1 MYYEVIPTTTFKK
14 SPLFSDGLLTYSFD
28 QNLAPGT
35 IVSIPLGKKTA
46 IGIIYQKTTAPTDQ
60 NFIIKSINKIV
71 HPIPLPNHLLKSL
84 AWLSFYYLNP
94 VAKTANLFLPLG
106 IEKNRRKK
114 SSTPATVDVTTTNVT
129 TTTTTANT
137 NITSD
142 ATTTTADTNITT
154 DATTPKIP
162 LNSAQKQA
170 LAELHKIKT
179 HTKLLHGITGSGK
192 TNIYLK
198 LAQQVFNSNQS
209 TILLVPEI
217 SLTPQLV
224 GRFQEHFGTQVISLH
239 SKLTE
244 AERHLIWQRIHEAD
258 SSAPFVVIGP
268 RSALFSPLKNLGL
281 IIIDEAHEPSFYQD
295 TSPRYH
301 ALRLASFMAQTLK
314 IDCLL
319 GTATPRVEDYFLAQ
333 KNHAYVALSEKAKTI
348 TGQTKISLIDLKD
361 RALFTK
367 NRYFSDALLQ
377 DIENNLKQHKQTL
390 LFHNRRGSA
399 PLTLCEHCGYQVLCP
414 NCLLPLILHSD
425 SYQLICHT
433 CGHHEPVPSTC
444 PVCHHGSLI
453 HKGFGTKLLES
464 ELKKLFKNA
473 RIARF
478 DADNATAD
486 SLTQNFEAVKNGD
499 IDIIIGTQTIAKGL
513 DLPLLNTVGIVQ
525 ADANLN
531 LPDYAA
537 EERTFQL
544 ITQVIGRVGRG
555 HTDINHVFLQ
565 TFQPEHPVIL
575 AARSLDYVKFAD
587 YLLKKRQLS
596 HLPPFFYLLRISIVK
611 KTEDLAIKKIVSLH
625 RALKK
630 FPDVYLSAPTPSFH
644 EYTPSGYS
652 WQIIVKAKKRDS
664 LTHLIESLDQ
674 YPEIRFAIDPPSLI

>member
-46 IGIIYQKTTAPTDQ
+46 LGIIYRKTTAPTDQ

-84 AWLSFYYLNP
+84 AWLSSYYLNP

-114 SSTPATVDVTTTNVT
+114 SSASTFIPQSSNPIQDM
-129 TTTTTANT
+129 
-137 NITSD
+137 TSPNA
-142 ATTTTADTNITT
+142 ATTTHYQ
-154 DATTPKIP
+154 IP
-162 LNSAQKQA
+162 LNPAQKQA
-170 LAELHKIKT
+170 LTELRKIKT

-192 TNIYLK
+192 TNIYLE
-198 LAQQVFNSNQS
+198 LASQVFSSNQS
-209 TILLVPEI
+209 VILLVPEI

-224 GRFQEHFGTQVISLH
+224 DRFQEHFGTQVISLH

-258 SSAPFVVIGP
+258 QSTPFIVIGP

-333 KNHAYVALSEKAKTI
+333 KNHAYVALSEKAKSI
-348 TGQTKISLIDLKD
+348 TSQTKISLIDLKD
-361 RALFTK
+361 RALFTR

-399 PLTLCEHCGYQVLCP
+399 PLTICEHCGYQVLCP
-414 NCLLPLILHSD
+414 NCLLPLTLHSD

-555 HTDINHVFLQ
+555 HNDVNHVFLQ

-575 AARSLDYVKFAD
+575 AAKSLDYAKFAD

-611 KTEDLAIKKIVSLH
+611 KTEDLAIKKIMSLH
-625 RALKK
+625 RTLKK

>member
-46 IGIIYQKTTAPTDQ
+46 LGIIYRKTTAPTDQ

-84 AWLSFYYLNP
+84 AWLSSYYLNP

-114 SSTPATVDVTTTNVT
+114 SSASTFIPQFSNPIQDIASPI
-129 TTTTTANT
+129 A
-137 NITSD
+137 
-142 ATTTTADTNITT
+142 ATTTHYQ
-154 DATTPKIP
+154 IP
-162 LNSAQKQA
+162 LNPAQKQA
-170 LAELHKIKT
+170 LTELHKIKT

-192 TNIYLK
+192 TNIYLE
-198 LAQQVFNSNQS
+198 LASQVFSSNQS
-209 TILLVPEI
+209 VILLVPEI

-258 SSAPFVVIGP
+258 QSTPFVIIGP

-333 KNHAYVALSEKAKTI
+333 KNHAYVALSEKAKSI
-348 TGQTKISLIDLKD
+348 TSQTKISLIDLKD
-361 RALFTK
+361 RALFTR

-399 PLTLCEHCGYQVLCP
+399 PLTICEHCGYQVLCP
-414 NCLLPLILHSD
+414 NCLLPLTLHSD

-464 ELKKLFKNA
+464 ELKKLFKSA

-575 AARSLDYVKFAD
+575 AAKSLDYAKFAD

-611 KTEDLAIKKIVSLH
+611 KTEDLAIKKIMELH

>member
-1 MYYEVIPTTTFKK
+1 M
-14 SPLFSDGLLTYSFD
+14 
-28 QNLAPGT
+28 
-35 IVSIPLGKKTA
+35 
-46 IGIIYQKTTAPTDQ
+46 
-60 NFIIKSINKIV
+60 
-71 HPIPLPNHLLKSL
+71 
-84 AWLSFYYLNP
+84 
-94 VAKTANLFLPLG
+94 
-106 IEKNRRKK
+106 
-114 SSTPATVDVTTTNVT
+114 
-129 TTTTTANT
+129 
-137 NITSD
+137 
-142 ATTTTADTNITT
+142 
-154 DATTPKIP
+154 
-162 LNSAQKQA
+162 
-170 LAELHKIKT
+170 
-179 HTKLLHGITGSGK
+179 
-192 TNIYLK
+192 
-198 LAQQVFNSNQS
+198 
-209 TILLVPEI
+209 
-217 SLTPQLV
+217 
-224 GRFQEHFGTQVISLH
+224 
-239 SKLTE
+239 
-244 AERHLIWQRIHEAD
+244 
-258 SSAPFVVIGP
+258 IGP

-301 ALRLASFMAQTLK
+301 ALRLASFMAQTLE

-333 KNHAYVALSEKAKTI
+333 KNHAYVTLSEKAKAI

-361 RALFTK
+361 RALFTR

-399 PLTLCEHCGYQVLCP
+399 PLTICEQCGYQVLCP
-414 NCLLPLILHSD
+414 NCLLPLTLHSD

-464 ELKKLFKNA
+464 ELKKLFKSA

-478 DADNATAD
+478 DADNTTAD

-555 HTDINHVFLQ
+555 HNDINHVFLQ

-575 AARSLDYVKFAD
+575 AAKSLDYAKFAD

-611 KTEDLAIKKIVSLH
+611 KTEDLTIKKIMELH

-664 LTHLIESLDQ
+664 LTHLIESLNQ

>member
-46 IGIIYQKTTAPTDQ
+46 LGIIYRKTTAPTDQ

-84 AWLSFYYLNP
+84 AWLSSYYLNP

-114 SSTPATVDVTTTNVT
+114 SSASTFIPQFSNPIQDIASPI
-129 TTTTTANT
+129 A
-137 NITSD
+137 
-142 ATTTTADTNITT
+142 ATTTHYQ
-154 DATTPKIP
+154 IP
-162 LNSAQKQA
+162 LNPAQKQA
-170 LAELHKIKT
+170 LTELHKIKT

-192 TNIYLK
+192 TNIYLE
-198 LAQQVFNSNQS
+198 LASQVFSSNQS
-209 TILLVPEI
+209 VILLVPEI

-258 SSAPFVVIGP
+258 QSTPFVIIGP

-333 KNHAYVALSEKAKTI
+333 KNHAYVALSEKAKSI
-348 TGQTKISLIDLKD
+348 TSQTKISLIDLKD
-361 RALFTK
+361 RALFTR

-399 PLTLCEHCGYQVLCP
+399 PLTICEHCGYQVLCP
-414 NCLLPLILHSD
+414 NCLLPLTLHSD

-464 ELKKLFKNA
+464 ELKKIFKSA

-575 AARSLDYVKFAD
+575 AAKSLDYAKFAD

-611 KTEDLAIKKIVSLH
+611 KTEDLAIKKIMELH

>member
-14 SPLFSDGLLTYSFD
+14 SPLFSDGLLTYYFG

-46 IGIIYQKTTAPTDQ
+46 LGIIYRKTTAPTDQ

-71 HPIPLPNHLLKSL
+71 HSIPLPSHLLKSL
-84 AWLSFYYLNP
+84 AWLSSYYLNP

-114 SSTPATVDVTTTNVT
+114 SSASTFIPQFSNPIQDIASPI
-129 TTTTTANT
+129 A
-137 NITSD
+137 
-142 ATTTTADTNITT
+142 ATTTHYQ
-154 DATTPKIP
+154 IP
-162 LNSAQKQA
+162 LNPAQKQA
-170 LAELHKIKT
+170 LTELHKIKT

-198 LAQQVFNSNQS
+198 LASQVFSSNQS
-209 TILLVPEI
+209 VILLVPEI

-258 SSAPFVVIGP
+258 QSTPFVIIGP

-333 KNHAYVALSEKAKTI
+333 KNHAYVALSEKAKSI
-348 TGQTKISLIDLKD
+348 TSQTKISLIDLKD
-361 RALFTK
+361 RALFTR

-399 PLTLCEHCGYQVLCP
+399 PLTICEHCGYQVLCP
-414 NCLLPLILHSD
+414 NCLLPLTLHSD

-555 HTDINHVFLQ
+555 HNDVNHVFLQ

-575 AARSLDYVKFAD
+575 AAKSLDYAKFAD

-625 RALKK
+625 RTLKK
-630 FPDVYLSAPTPSFH
+630 FPNVYLSAPTPSFH

>member
-46 IGIIYQKTTAPTDQ
+46 LGIIYRKISTPTDQ

-84 AWLSFYYLNP
+84 AWLSSYYLNP

-114 SSTPATVDVTTTNVT
+114 SPVTPPV
-129 TTTTTANT
+129 
-137 NITSD
+137 
-142 ATTTTADTNITT
+142 ATTINEAPLTASVASLSSPVIPPITTT
-154 DATTPKIP
+154 DAHQIP

-170 LAELHKIKT
+170 LTELHKIKT

-198 LAQQVFNSNQS
+198 LASQVFSSNQS
-209 TILLVPEI
+209 VILLVPEI

-258 SSAPFVVIGP
+258 QSTPFVVIGP

-301 ALRLASFMAQTLK
+301 ALRLASFMAQILK

-333 KNHAYVALSEKAKTI
+333 KNRAYVSLSEKAKSI
-348 TGQTKISLIDLKD
+348 TSQTKINLIDLKD
-361 RALFTK
+361 RSLFTR

-377 DIENNLKQHKQTL
+377 DIENNLRQHKQTL

-399 PLTLCEHCGYQVLCP
+399 PLTLCEHCGYQALCP
-414 NCLLPLILHSD
+414 NCLLPLTLHSD

-464 ELKKLFKNA
+464 ELKKFFKSA

-478 DADNATAD
+478 DADNTTAD

-575 AARSLDYVKFAD
+575 AAKSLDYAKFAD

-611 KTEDLAIKKIVSLH
+611 KTEDLTIKKIMELH

>member
-46 IGIIYQKTTAPTDQ
+46 LGIIYRKTTAPTDQ

-84 AWLSFYYLNP
+84 AWLSSYYLNP

-114 SSTPATVDVTTTNVT
+114 SSASTFIPQSSNPIQDM
-129 TTTTTANT
+129 
-137 NITSD
+137 TSPNA
-142 ATTTTADTNITT
+142 ATTTHYQ
-154 DATTPKIP
+154 IP
-162 LNSAQKQA
+162 LNPTQKQA
-170 LAELHKIKT
+170 LTELRKIKT

-192 TNIYLK
+192 TNIYLE
-198 LAQQVFNSNQS
+198 LASQVFNSNKS
-209 TILLVPEI
+209 VILLVPEI

-258 SSAPFVVIGP
+258 QSTPFVIIGP

-333 KNHAYVALSEKAKTI
+333 KNHAYVALSEKAKSI
-348 TGQTKISLIDLKD
+348 TSQTKISLIDLKD
-361 RALFTK
+361 RALFTR

-399 PLTLCEHCGYQVLCP
+399 PLTICEHCGYQVLCP
-414 NCLLPLILHSD
+414 NCLLPLTLHSD

-464 ELKKLFKNA
+464 ELKKLFKSA

-575 AARSLDYVKFAD
+575 AAKSLDYAKFAD

-611 KTEDLAIKKIVSLH
+611 KTEDLTIKKIMEFH

-630 FPDVYLSAPTPSFH
+630 IPDVYLSAPTPSFH

>member
-46 IGIIYQKTTAPTDQ
+46 LGIIYRKTTAPTDQ

-71 HPIPLPNHLLKSL
+71 HPIPLPSHLLKSL
-84 AWLSFYYLNP
+84 EWLSSYYLNP

-114 SSTPATVDVTTTNVT
+114 SPVTPPV
-129 TTTTTANT
+129 
-137 NITSD
+137 
-142 ATTTTADTNITT
+142 ATTINEAPLTASVASLSSPVIPPITTT
-154 DATTPKIP
+154 DAHQIP

-170 LAELHKIKT
+170 LTELHKIKT

-198 LAQQVFNSNQS
+198 LASQVFSSNQS
-209 TILLVPEI
+209 VILLVPEI

-258 SSAPFVVIGP
+258 QSTPFVVIGP

-301 ALRLASFMAQTLK
+301 ALRLASFMAQILK

-333 KNHAYVALSEKAKTI
+333 KNRAYVSLSEKAKSI
-348 TGQTKISLIDLKD
+348 TSQTKISLIDLKD
-361 RALFTK
+361 RALFTR

-414 NCLLPLILHSD
+414 NCLLPLTLHSD

-464 ELKKLFKNA
+464 ELKKLFKSA
-473 RIARF
+473 HIARF
-478 DADNATAD
+478 DADNTTAD

-575 AARSLDYVKFAD
+575 AAKSLDYAKFAE
-587 YLLKKRQLS
+587 YLIKKRQLS

-611 KTEDLAIKKIVSLH
+611 KTEDLAIKKIIGLH

-674 YPEIRFAIDPPSLI
+674 YPKIRFAIDPPSLI

>member
-46 IGIIYQKTTAPTDQ
+46 LGIIYRKISTPTDQ

-84 AWLSFYYLNP
+84 AWLSSYYLNP

-114 SSTPATVDVTTTNVT
+114 SPVTPPV
-129 TTTTTANT
+129 
-137 NITSD
+137 
-142 ATTTTADTNITT
+142 ATTINEAPLTASVASLSSPVIPPITTT
-154 DATTPKIP
+154 DAHQIP

-170 LAELHKIKT
+170 LTELHKIKT

-198 LAQQVFNSNQS
+198 LASQIFSSNQS
-209 TILLVPEI
+209 VILLVPEI

-258 SSAPFVVIGP
+258 QSTPFVVIGP

-301 ALRLASFMAQTLK
+301 ALRLASFMAQILK

-333 KNHAYVALSEKAKTI
+333 KNRAYVSLSEKAKSI
-348 TGQTKISLIDLKD
+348 TSQTKINLIDLKD
-361 RALFTK
+361 RSLFTR

-377 DIENNLKQHKQTL
+377 DIENNLRQHKQTL

-399 PLTLCEHCGYQVLCP
+399 PLTLCEHCGYQALCP
-414 NCLLPLILHSD
+414 NCLLPLTLHSD

-464 ELKKLFKNA
+464 ELKKLFKSA
-473 RIARF
+473 HIARF
-478 DADNATAD
+478 DADNSTSD
-486 SLTQNFEAVKNGD
+486 SLTQNFAAVKNGD
-499 IDIIIGTQTIAKGL
+499 VDIIIGTQTIAKGL

-575 AARSLDYVKFAD
+575 AAKSLDYAKFAD

-611 KTEDLAIKKIVSLH
+611 KTEDLTIKKIMELH

-630 FPDVYLSAPTPSFH
+630 IPDVYLSAPTPSFH

>member
-28 QNLAPGT
+28 QNLAPGI

-46 IGIIYQKTTAPTDQ
+46 LGIIYRKTTAPTDQ

-84 AWLSFYYLNP
+84 AWLSSYYLNP

-114 SSTPATVDVTTTNVT
+114 SSASTFIPQFSNPIQDIASPI
-129 TTTTTANT
+129 A
-137 NITSD
+137 
-142 ATTTTADTNITT
+142 ATTTHYQ
-154 DATTPKIP
+154 IP
-162 LNSAQKQA
+162 LNPAQKQA
-170 LAELHKIKT
+170 LTELHKIKT

-192 TNIYLK
+192 TNIYLE
-198 LAQQVFNSNQS
+198 LASQVFSSNQS
-209 TILLVPEI
+209 VILLVPEI

-258 SSAPFVVIGP
+258 QSTPFVIIGP

-301 ALRLASFMAQTLK
+301 ALRLASFMAQTLE

-333 KNHAYVALSEKAKTI
+333 KNHAYVTLSEKAKAI

-361 RALFTK
+361 RALFTR

-399 PLTLCEHCGYQVLCP
+399 PLTICEHCGYQVLCP
-414 NCLLPLILHSD
+414 NCLLPLTLHSD

-444 PVCHHGSLI
+444 PICHHGSLI

-464 ELKKLFKNA
+464 ELKKLFKSA

-478 DADNATAD
+478 DADNTTAD

-555 HTDINHVFLQ
+555 HNDVNHVFLQ

-575 AARSLDYVKFAD
+575 AAKSLDYAKFAD

-611 KTEDLAIKKIVSLH
+611 KTEDLAIKKIMSLH
-625 RALKK
+625 RTLKK

-664 LTHLIESLDQ
+664 LTHLIQSLDQ

>member
-46 IGIIYQKTTAPTDQ
+46 LGIIYRKTTAPSDQ
-60 NFIIKSINKIV
+60 NFVIKSINKIV

-84 AWLSFYYLNP
+84 AWLSSYYLNP

-114 SSTPATVDVTTTNVT
+114 SSASTFIPQFSNPIQDIASPI
-129 TTTTTANT
+129 A
-137 NITSD
+137 
-142 ATTTTADTNITT
+142 ATTTHYQ
-154 DATTPKIP
+154 IP
-162 LNSAQKQA
+162 LNPAQKQA
-170 LAELHKIKT
+170 LTELHKIKT

-192 TNIYLK
+192 TNIYLE
-198 LAQQVFNSNQS
+198 LASQVFSSNQS
-209 TILLVPEI
+209 VILLVPEI

-258 SSAPFVVIGP
+258 QSTPFVIIGP

-333 KNHAYVALSEKAKTI
+333 KNHAYVALSEKAKSI
-348 TGQTKISLIDLKD
+348 TSQTKISLIDLKD
-361 RALFTK
+361 RALFTR

-399 PLTLCEHCGYQVLCP
+399 PLTICEHCGYQVLCP
-414 NCLLPLILHSD
+414 NCLLPLTLHSD

-464 ELKKLFKNA
+464 ELKKLFKSA

-555 HTDINHVFLQ
+555 HNDINHVFLQ

-575 AARSLDYVKFAD
+575 AAKSLDYAKFAD

-611 KTEDLAIKKIVSLH
+611 KTEDLATKKIISLH
-625 RALKK
+625 RTLKK

>member
-28 QNLAPGT
+28 QNLAPGA

-46 IGIIYQKTTAPTDQ
+46 LGIIYRKTTAPTDQ
-60 NFIIKSINKIV
+60 NFVIKSINKIV

-84 AWLSFYYLNP
+84 AWLSSYYLNP

-114 SSTPATVDVTTTNVT
+114 SSASTFIPQFSNPIQDIASPI
-129 TTTTTANT
+129 A
-137 NITSD
+137 
-142 ATTTTADTNITT
+142 ATTTHYQ
-154 DATTPKIP
+154 IP
-162 LNSAQKQA
+162 LNPAQKQA
-170 LAELHKIKT
+170 LTELHKIKT

-192 TNIYLK
+192 TNIYLE
-198 LAQQVFNSNQS
+198 LASQVFSSNQS
-209 TILLVPEI
+209 VILLVPEI

-258 SSAPFVVIGP
+258 QSTPFVIIGP

-333 KNHAYVALSEKAKTI
+333 KNHAYVALSEKAKSI
-348 TGQTKISLIDLKD
+348 TSQTKISLIDLKD
-361 RALFTK
+361 RALFTR

-399 PLTLCEHCGYQVLCP
+399 PLTICEHCGYQVLCP
-414 NCLLPLILHSD
+414 NCLLPLTLHSD

-464 ELKKLFKNA
+464 ELKKLFKSA

-478 DADNATAD
+478 DADNTTAD

-575 AARSLDYVKFAD
+575 AAKSLDYAKFAD

-611 KTEDLAIKKIVSLH
+611 KTEDLTIKKIMELH

-664 LTHLIESLDQ
+664 LTHLIESLNQ

>member
-46 IGIIYQKTTAPTDQ
+46 LGIIYRKTTAPTDQ
-60 NFIIKSINKIV
+60 NFVIKSINKIV

-84 AWLSFYYLNP
+84 AWLSSYYLNP

-114 SSTPATVDVTTTNVT
+114 SSASTFIPQFSNPIQDIASPI
-129 TTTTTANT
+129 A
-137 NITSD
+137 
-142 ATTTTADTNITT
+142 ATTTHYQ
-154 DATTPKIP
+154 IP
-162 LNSAQKQA
+162 LNPAQKQA
-170 LAELHKIKT
+170 LTELHKIKT

-192 TNIYLK
+192 TNIYLE
-198 LAQQVFNSNQS
+198 LASQVFSSNQS
-209 TILLVPEI
+209 VILLVPEI

-258 SSAPFVVIGP
+258 QSTPFVIIGP

-333 KNHAYVALSEKAKTI
+333 KNHAYVALSEKAKSI
-348 TGQTKISLIDLKD
+348 TSQTKISLIDLKD
-361 RALFTK
+361 RALFTR

-399 PLTLCEHCGYQVLCP
+399 PLTICEHCGYQVLCP
-414 NCLLPLILHSD
+414 NCLLPLTLHSD

-464 ELKKLFKNA
+464 ELKKIFKSA

-513 DLPLLNTVGIVQ
+513 DLPLLNTVGIIQ

-575 AARSLDYVKFAD
+575 AAKSLDYAKFAD

-611 KTEDLAIKKIVSLH
+611 KTEDLTIKKIMELH

>member
-46 IGIIYQKTTAPTDQ
+46 LGIIYRKTTAPTDQ

-84 AWLSFYYLNP
+84 AWLSSYYLNP

-114 SSTPATVDVTTTNVT
+114 SSASTFIPQSSNPIQDM
-129 TTTTTANT
+129 
-137 NITSD
+137 TSPIA
-142 ATTTTADTNITT
+142 ATTTHYQ
-154 DATTPKIP
+154 IP
-162 LNSAQKQA
+162 LNPAQKQA
-170 LAELHKIKT
+170 LTELHKIKT

-192 TNIYLK
+192 TNIYLE
-198 LAQQVFNSNQS
+198 LASQVFSSNQS
-209 TILLVPEI
+209 VILLVPEI

-258 SSAPFVVIGP
+258 QSTPFVIIGP

-333 KNHAYVALSEKAKTI
+333 KNHAYVALSEKAKSI
-348 TGQTKISLIDLKD
+348 TSQTKISLIDLKD
-361 RALFTK
+361 RAFFTR

-399 PLTLCEHCGYQVLCP
+399 PLTICEHCGYQVLCP
-414 NCLLPLILHSD
+414 NCLLPLTLHSD

-464 ELKKLFKNA
+464 ELKKIFKSA

-486 SLTQNFEAVKNGD
+486 SLTQNFKAVKNGD

-555 HTDINHVFLQ
+555 HNDINHVFLQ

-575 AARSLDYVKFAD
+575 AAKSLDYAKFAD

-611 KTEDLAIKKIVSLH
+611 KTEDLAIKKIMSLH
-625 RALKK
+625 STLKK

>member
-46 IGIIYQKTTAPTDQ
+46 LGIIYRKTTAPTDQ
-60 NFIIKSINKIV
+60 NFVIKSINKIV

-84 AWLSFYYLNP
+84 AWLSSYYLNP

-114 SSTPATVDVTTTNVT
+114 SSASTFIPQFSNPIQDIASPI
-129 TTTTTANT
+129 A
-137 NITSD
+137 
-142 ATTTTADTNITT
+142 ATTTHYQ
-154 DATTPKIP
+154 IP
-162 LNSAQKQA
+162 LNPAQKQA
-170 LAELHKIKT
+170 ITELHKIKT

-192 TNIYLK
+192 TNIYLE
-198 LAQQVFNSNQS
+198 LASQVFSSNQS
-209 TILLVPEI
+209 VILLVPEI

-258 SSAPFVVIGP
+258 QSTPFVVIGP

-319 GTATPRVEDYFLAQ
+319 GTATPRVEDYFLAK
-333 KNHAYVALSEKAKTI
+333 KNHAYVALSEKAKSI
-348 TGQTKISLIDLKD
+348 TSQTKINLIDLKD
-361 RALFTK
+361 RALFTR

-414 NCLLPLILHSD
+414 NCLLPLTLHSD

-464 ELKKLFKNA
+464 ELKKLFKSA

-478 DADNATAD
+478 DADNTTAD

-575 AARSLDYVKFAD
+575 AAKSLDYAKFAD
-587 YLLKKRQLS
+587 YLLKKRQIS
-596 HLPPFFYLLRISIVK
+596 HLPPFFYLLRIYIVK
-611 KTEDLAIKKIVSLH
+611 KTEDLAIKKIMELH

-664 LTHLIESLDQ
+664 LTHLIQSLDQ

>member
-46 IGIIYQKTTAPTDQ
+46 LGIIYRKTTAPTDQ

-71 HPIPLPNHLLKSL
+71 HPIPLPSHLLKSL
-84 AWLSFYYLNP
+84 EWLSSYYLNP

-114 SSTPATVDVTTTNVT
+114 SSASTFIPQSSNPIQDM
-129 TTTTTANT
+129 
-137 NITSD
+137 TSPNA
-142 ATTTTADTNITT
+142 ATTTHYQ
-154 DATTPKIP
+154 IP
-162 LNSAQKQA
+162 LNPAQKQA
-170 LAELHKIKT
+170 LTELRKIKT

-192 TNIYLK
+192 TNIYLE
-198 LAQQVFNSNQS
+198 LASQVFNSNKS
-209 TILLVPEI
+209 VILLVPEI

-258 SSAPFVVIGP
+258 QSTPFVIIGP

-333 KNHAYVALSEKAKTI
+333 KNHAYVALSEKAKSI
-348 TGQTKISLIDLKD
+348 TSQTKISLIDLKD
-361 RALFTK
+361 RALFTR

-399 PLTLCEHCGYQVLCP
+399 PLTICEHCGYQVLCP
-414 NCLLPLILHSD
+414 NCLLPLTLHSD

-464 ELKKLFKNA
+464 ELKKLFKSA

-513 DLPLLNTVGIVQ
+513 DLPLLNTVGIIQ

-555 HTDINHVFLQ
+555 HNDINHVFLQ

-575 AARSLDYVKFAD
+575 AAKSLDYAKFAD

-611 KTEDLAIKKIVSLH
+611 KTEDLAIKKIMSLH
-625 RALKK
+625 STLKK

-674 YPEIRFAIDPPSLI
+674 YPEIHFAIDPPSLI

>member
-46 IGIIYQKTTAPTDQ
+46 LGIIYRKTTAPTDQ

-84 AWLSFYYLNP
+84 AWLSSYYLNT

-114 SSTPATVDVTTTNVT
+114 SSASTFIPQFSNPIQDIASPI
-129 TTTTTANT
+129 A
-137 NITSD
+137 
-142 ATTTTADTNITT
+142 ATTTHYQ
-154 DATTPKIP
+154 IP
-162 LNSAQKQA
+162 LNPAQKQA
-170 LAELHKIKT
+170 LTELHKIKT

-192 TNIYLK
+192 TNIYLE
-198 LAQQVFNSNQS
+198 LASQVFSSNQS
-209 TILLVPEI
+209 VILLVPEI

-258 SSAPFVVIGP
+258 QSTPFVIIGP
-268 RSALFSPLKNLGL
+268 RSALFSPLKNIGL

-333 KNHAYVALSEKAKTI
+333 KNHAYVALSEKAKSI
-348 TGQTKISLIDLKD
+348 TSQTKISLIDLKD
-361 RALFTK
+361 RALFTR

-399 PLTLCEHCGYQVLCP
+399 PLTICEHCGYQVLCP
-414 NCLLPLILHSD
+414 NCLLPLTLHSD

-478 DADNATAD
+478 DADNATAN

-555 HTDINHVFLQ
+555 HNDVNHVFLQ

-575 AARSLDYVKFAD
+575 AAKSLDYAKSAD

-611 KTEDLAIKKIVSLH
+611 KTEDLAIKKIMELH

-664 LTHLIESLDQ
+664 LTHLIQSLDQ

>member
-46 IGIIYQKTTAPTDQ
+46 LGIIYRKTTAPTDQ

-84 AWLSFYYLNP
+84 AWLSSYYLNP

-114 SSTPATVDVTTTNVT
+114 SSASTFIPQFSNPIQDIASPI
-129 TTTTTANT
+129 A
-137 NITSD
+137 
-142 ATTTTADTNITT
+142 ATTTHYQ
-154 DATTPKIP
+154 IP
-162 LNSAQKQA
+162 LNPAQKQA
-170 LAELHKIKT
+170 LTELHKIKT

-192 TNIYLK
+192 TNIYLE
-198 LAQQVFNSNQS
+198 LASQVFSSNQS
-209 TILLVPEI
+209 VILLVPEI

-258 SSAPFVVIGP
+258 QSTPFVIIGP

-333 KNHAYVALSEKAKTI
+333 KNHAYVALSEKAKSI
-348 TGQTKISLIDLKD
+348 TSQTKISLIDLKD
-361 RALFTK
+361 RALFTR

-399 PLTLCEHCGYQVLCP
+399 PLTICEHCGYQVLCP
-414 NCLLPLILHSD
+414 NCLLPLTLHSD

-464 ELKKLFKNA
+464 ELKKLFKSA

-575 AARSLDYVKFAD
+575 AAKSLDYAKFAD

-611 KTEDLAIKKIVSLH
+611 KTEDLAIKKIMSLH
-625 RALKK
+625 STLKK

>member
-28 QNLAPGT
+28 QNLAPGI

-46 IGIIYQKTTAPTDQ
+46 LGIIYRKTTAPTDQ

-84 AWLSFYYLNP
+84 AWLSSYYLNP

-114 SSTPATVDVTTTNVT
+114 SSASTFIPQSSNPIQDM
-129 TTTTTANT
+129 
-137 NITSD
+137 TSPNA
-142 ATTTTADTNITT
+142 ATTTHYQ
-154 DATTPKIP
+154 IP
-162 LNSAQKQA
+162 LNPAQKQA
-170 LAELHKIKT
+170 LTELHKIKT

-192 TNIYLK
+192 TNIYLE
-198 LAQQVFNSNQS
+198 LASQVFSSNQS
-209 TILLVPEI
+209 VILLVPEI

-258 SSAPFVVIGP
+258 QSTPFVIIGP

-333 KNHAYVALSEKAKTI
+333 KNHAYVALSEKAKSI
-348 TGQTKISLIDLKD
+348 TSQTKISLIDLKD
-361 RALFTK
+361 RALFTR

-399 PLTLCEHCGYQVLCP
+399 PLTICEHCGYQVLCP
-414 NCLLPLILHSD
+414 NCLLPLTLHSD

-464 ELKKLFKNA
+464 ELKKLFKST

-478 DADNATAD
+478 DADNTTAD
-486 SLTQNFEAVKNGD
+486 SLTQNFESVKNGD

-555 HTDINHVFLQ
+555 HNDINHVFLQ

-575 AARSLDYVKFAD
+575 AAKSLDYAKFAD

-611 KTEDLAIKKIVSLH
+611 KTEDLAIKKIMSLH
-625 RALKK
+625 STLKK

>member
-46 IGIIYQKTTAPTDQ
+46 LGIIYRKTTAPTDQ

-71 HPIPLPNHLLKSL
+71 HPIPLPNYLLKSL
-84 AWLSFYYLNP
+84 AWLSSYYLNP

-114 SSTPATVDVTTTNVT
+114 SPVTPPV
-129 TTTTTANT
+129 
-137 NITSD
+137 
-142 ATTTTADTNITT
+142 ATTINEAPLTASVASLSSPVIPPITTT
-154 DATTPKIP
+154 DAHQIP

-170 LAELHKIKT
+170 LTELHKIKT

-198 LAQQVFNSNQS
+198 LASQVFSSNQS
-209 TILLVPEI
+209 VILLVPEI

-258 SSAPFVVIGP
+258 QSTPFVVIGP

-301 ALRLASFMAQTLK
+301 ALRLASFMAQILK

-333 KNHAYVALSEKAKTI
+333 KNRAYVSLSEKAKSI
-348 TGQTKISLIDLKD
+348 TSQTKISLIDLKD
-361 RALFTK
+361 RALFTR

-414 NCLLPLILHSD
+414 NCLLPLTLHSD

-464 ELKKLFKNA
+464 ELKKLFKSA
-473 RIARF
+473 HIARF
-478 DADNATAD
+478 DADNTTAD

-575 AARSLDYVKFAD
+575 AAKSLDYAKFAD
-587 YLLKKRQLS
+587 YLLKKRQIS
-596 HLPPFFYLLRISIVK
+596 HLPPFFYLLRIAIVK
-611 KTEDLAIKKIVSLH
+611 KTEDLTIKKIMELH

-630 FPDVYLSAPTPSFH
+630 LPDVYLSAPTPSFH

-664 LTHLIESLDQ
+664 LTHLIESLNQ

>member
-46 IGIIYQKTTAPTDQ
+46 LGIIYRKTTAPTDQ
-60 NFIIKSINKIV
+60 NFVIKSINKIV

-84 AWLSFYYLNP
+84 AWLSSYYLNP

-114 SSTPATVDVTTTNVT
+114 SSASTFIPQFSNPIQDIASPI
-129 TTTTTANT
+129 A
-137 NITSD
+137 
-142 ATTTTADTNITT
+142 ATTTHYQ
-154 DATTPKIP
+154 IP
-162 LNSAQKQA
+162 LNPAQKQA
-170 LAELHKIKT
+170 LTELHKIKT

-192 TNIYLK
+192 TNIYLE
-198 LAQQVFNSNQS
+198 LASQVFSSNQS
-209 TILLVPEI
+209 VILLVPEI

-258 SSAPFVVIGP
+258 QSTPFVIIGP

-333 KNHAYVALSEKAKTI
+333 KNHAYVALSEKAKSI
-348 TGQTKISLIDLKD
+348 TSQTKISLIDLKD
-361 RALFTK
+361 RAFFTR

-377 DIENNLKQHKQTL
+377 DVENNLKQHKQTL

-399 PLTLCEHCGYQVLCP
+399 PLTICEHCGYQVLCP
-414 NCLLPLILHSD
+414 NCLLPLTLHSD

-464 ELKKLFKNA
+464 ELKKLFKSA
-473 RIARF
+473 HIARF
-478 DADNATAD
+478 DADNTTTD
-486 SLTQNFEAVKNGD
+486 SLTQNFEAVKNGA

-575 AARSLDYVKFAD
+575 AAKFLDYAKFAE
-587 YLLKKRQLS
+587 YLIKKRQLS

-611 KTEDLAIKKIVSLH
+611 KTENLAIKKIMSLH
-625 RALKK
+625 HTLKK

>member
-46 IGIIYQKTTAPTDQ
+46 LGIIYRKTTAPTDQ

-84 AWLSFYYLNP
+84 AWLSSYYLNP

-114 SSTPATVDVTTTNVT
+114 SSASTFIPQSSNPIQDM
-129 TTTTTANT
+129 
-137 NITSD
+137 TSPNA
-142 ATTTTADTNITT
+142 ATTTHYQ
-154 DATTPKIP
+154 IP
-162 LNSAQKQA
+162 LNPTQKQA
-170 LAELHKIKT
+170 LTELRKIKT

-192 TNIYLK
+192 TNIYLE
-198 LAQQVFNSNQS
+198 LASQVFNSNKS
-209 TILLVPEI
+209 VILLVPEI

-258 SSAPFVVIGP
+258 QSTPFVIIGP

-333 KNHAYVALSEKAKTI
+333 KNHAYVALSEKAKSI
-348 TGQTKISLIDLKD
+348 TSQTKISLIDLKD
-361 RALFTK
+361 RALFMR

-399 PLTLCEHCGYQVLCP
+399 PLTICEHCGYQVLCP
-414 NCLLPLILHSD
+414 NCLLPLTLHSD

-464 ELKKLFKNA
+464 ELKKLFKSA

-575 AARSLDYVKFAD
+575 AAKSLDYAKFAD

-611 KTEDLAIKKIVSLH
+611 KTEDLAIKKIMELH

-664 LTHLIESLDQ
+664 LTHLIQSLDQ

>member
-46 IGIIYQKTTAPTDQ
+46 LGIIYRKTTAPTDQ
-60 NFIIKSINKIV
+60 NFVIKSINKIV

-84 AWLSFYYLNP
+84 AWLSSYYLNP

-114 SSTPATVDVTTTNVT
+114 SSASTFIPQFSNPIQDIASPI
-129 TTTTTANT
+129 A
-137 NITSD
+137 
-142 ATTTTADTNITT
+142 ATTTHYQ
-154 DATTPKIP
+154 IP
-162 LNSAQKQA
+162 LNPAQKQA
-170 LAELHKIKT
+170 LTELHKIKT

-192 TNIYLK
+192 TNIYLE
-198 LAQQVFNSNQS
+198 LASQVFSSNQS
-209 TILLVPEI
+209 VILLVPEI

-258 SSAPFVVIGP
+258 QSTPFVIIGP

-333 KNHAYVALSEKAKTI
+333 KNHAYVALSEKAKSI
-348 TGQTKISLIDLKD
+348 TSQTKISLIDLKD
-361 RALFTK
+361 RALFTR

-399 PLTLCEHCGYQVLCP
+399 PLTICEHCGYQVLCP
-414 NCLLPLILHSD
+414 NCLLPLTLHSD

-464 ELKKLFKNA
+464 ELKKIFKSA

-513 DLPLLNTVGIVQ
+513 DLPLLNTVGIIQ

-575 AARSLDYVKFAD
+575 AAKSLDYAKFAD
-587 YLLKKRQLS
+587 YLLKKRQIS

-611 KTEDLAIKKIVSLH
+611 KTEDLAIKKIMELH

>member
-46 IGIIYQKTTAPTDQ
+46 LGIIYRKTTAPTDQ

-71 HPIPLPNHLLKSL
+71 HSIPLPNHLLKSL
-84 AWLSFYYLNP
+84 AWLSSYYLNP

-114 SSTPATVDVTTTNVT
+114 SSASTFIPQSSNPIQDM
-129 TTTTTANT
+129 
-137 NITSD
+137 TSPNA
-142 ATTTTADTNITT
+142 ATTTHYQ
-154 DATTPKIP
+154 IP
-162 LNSAQKQA
+162 LNPAQKQA
-170 LAELHKIKT
+170 LTELRKIKT

-192 TNIYLK
+192 TNIYLE
-198 LAQQVFNSNQS
+198 LASQVFSSNQS
-209 TILLVPEI
+209 VILLVPEI

-258 SSAPFVVIGP
+258 QSTPFVIIGP

-333 KNHAYVALSEKAKTI
+333 KNHAYVALSEKAKSI
-348 TGQTKISLIDLKD
+348 TSQTKISLIDLKD
-361 RALFTK
+361 RALFTR

-399 PLTLCEHCGYQVLCP
+399 PLTICEHCGYQVLCP
-414 NCLLPLILHSD
+414 NCLLPLTLHSD

-464 ELKKLFKNA
+464 ELKKLFKSA
-473 RIARF
+473 HIARF
-478 DADNATAD
+478 DADNTTTD

-555 HTDINHVFLQ
+555 HNDVNHVFLQ

-575 AARSLDYVKFAD
+575 AAKSLDYAKFAD

-611 KTEDLAIKKIVSLH
+611 KTEDLAIKKIMSLH
-625 RALKK
+625 STLKK

-664 LTHLIESLDQ
+664 LTHLIESLNQ

>member
-46 IGIIYQKTTAPTDQ
+46 LGIIYRKTIAPTDQ
-60 NFIIKSINKIV
+60 NFVIKSINKIV

-84 AWLSFYYLNP
+84 AWLSSYYLNP

-114 SSTPATVDVTTTNVT
+114 SSASTFIPQFSNPIQDIASPI
-129 TTTTTANT
+129 A
-137 NITSD
+137 
-142 ATTTTADTNITT
+142 ATTTHYQ
-154 DATTPKIP
+154 IP
-162 LNSAQKQA
+162 LNPAQKQA
-170 LAELHKIKT
+170 LTELHKIKT

-192 TNIYLK
+192 TNIYLE
-198 LAQQVFNSNQS
+198 LASQVFSSNQS
-209 TILLVPEI
+209 VILLVPEI

-224 GRFQEHFGTQVISLH
+224 GRFQEHFSTQVISLH

-258 SSAPFVVIGP
+258 QSTPFVVIGP

-333 KNHAYVALSEKAKTI
+333 KNHAYVALSEKAKSI
-348 TGQTKISLIDLKD
+348 TSQTKISLIDLKD
-361 RALFTK
+361 RALFTR

-399 PLTLCEHCGYQVLCP
+399 PLTICEHCGYQVLCP
-414 NCLLPLILHSD
+414 NCLLPLTLHSD

-464 ELKKLFKNA
+464 ELKKLFKSA
-473 RIARF
+473 HIARF

-575 AARSLDYVKFAD
+575 AAKSLDYAKFAD

-611 KTEDLAIKKIVSLH
+611 KTEDLTIKKIMELH

-664 LTHLIESLDQ
+664 LTHLIESLNQ

>member
-46 IGIIYQKTTAPTDQ
+46 LGIIYQKTTAPTDQ

-71 HPIPLPNHLLKSL
+71 HPIPLPNYLLKSL
-84 AWLSFYYLNP
+84 AWLSSYYLNP

-114 SSTPATVDVTTTNVT
+114 SSTTTATTATTINTTPIKAVTPTTITSTTTNT
-129 TTTTTANT
+129 TPT
-137 NITSD
+137 
-142 ATTTTADTNITT
+142 ATTS
-154 DATTPKIP
+154 KQIP

-170 LAELHKIKT
+170 LVELQAIKT

-198 LAQQVFNSNQS
+198 LAQQIFDSNQS
-209 TILLVPEI
+209 IILLVPEI

-224 GRFQEHFGTQVISLH
+224 SRFQEHFGTQVISLH

-258 SSAPFVVIGP
+258 QSTPFVVIGP

-319 GTATPRVEDYFLAQ
+319 GTATPRVEDYFLAK
-333 KNHAYVALSEKAKTI
+333 KNHAYVALSEKAKSI
-348 TGQTKISLIDLKD
+348 TSQTKISLIDLKD
-361 RALFTK
+361 RALFTR
-367 NRYFSDALLQ
+367 NRYFSDTLLQ

-414 NCLLPLILHSD
+414 NCLLPLTLHSD

-464 ELKKLFKNA
+464 ELKKLFKSA

-478 DADNATAD
+478 DADNTTAD

-575 AARSLDYVKFAD
+575 AAKSLDYAKFAD
-587 YLLKKRQLS
+587 YLLKKRQIS
-596 HLPPFFYLLRISIVK
+596 HLPPFFYLLRIYIVK
-611 KTEDLAIKKIVSLH
+611 KTEDLAIKKIMELH

-664 LTHLIESLDQ
+664 LTHLIQSLDQ

>member
-28 QNLAPGT
+28 QNLAPGI

-46 IGIIYQKTTAPTDQ
+46 LGIIYRKTTAPTDQ

-84 AWLSFYYLNP
+84 AWLSSYYLNP

-114 SSTPATVDVTTTNVT
+114 SSASTFIPQSSNPIQDM
-129 TTTTTANT
+129 
-137 NITSD
+137 TSPNA
-142 ATTTTADTNITT
+142 ATTTHYQ
-154 DATTPKIP
+154 IP
-162 LNSAQKQA
+162 LNPAQKQA
-170 LAELHKIKT
+170 LTELHKIKT

-192 TNIYLK
+192 TNIYLE
-198 LAQQVFNSNQS
+198 LASQVFSSNQS
-209 TILLVPEI
+209 VILLVPEI

-258 SSAPFVVIGP
+258 QSTPFVVIGP

-333 KNHAYVALSEKAKTI
+333 KNHAYVALSEKAKSI
-348 TGQTKISLIDLKD
+348 TSQTKISLIDLKD
-361 RALFTK
+361 RALFTR

-399 PLTLCEHCGYQVLCP
+399 PLTICEHCGYQVLCP
-414 NCLLPLILHSD
+414 NCLLPLTLHSD

-464 ELKKLFKNA
+464 ELKKLFKSA
-473 RIARF
+473 HIARF
-478 DADNATAD
+478 DADNTTTD

-555 HTDINHVFLQ
+555 HNDVNHVFLQ

-575 AARSLDYVKFAD
+575 AAKSLDYAKFAD

-611 KTEDLAIKKIVSLH
+611 KTEDLAIKKIMSLH
-625 RALKK
+625 STLKK

-664 LTHLIESLDQ
+664 LTHLIESLNQ

>member
-46 IGIIYQKTTAPTDQ
+46 LGIIYRKTTAPTDQ
-60 NFIIKSINKIV
+60 NFVIKSINKIV

-84 AWLSFYYLNP
+84 AWLSSYYLNP

-114 SSTPATVDVTTTNVT
+114 SSASTFIPQFSNPIQDIASPI
-129 TTTTTANT
+129 A
-137 NITSD
+137 
-142 ATTTTADTNITT
+142 ATTTHYQ
-154 DATTPKIP
+154 IP
-162 LNSAQKQA
+162 LNPAQKQA

-198 LAQQVFNSNQS
+198 LAQQIFDSSQS
-209 TILLVPEI
+209 IILLVPEI

-258 SSAPFVVIGP
+258 QSTPFVIIGP

-295 TSPRYH
+295 TSPRYY

-333 KNHAYVALSEKAKTI
+333 KNHAYVALSEKAKSI
-348 TGQTKISLIDLKD
+348 TSQTKISLIDLKD
-361 RALFTK
+361 RALFTR

-399 PLTLCEHCGYQVLCP
+399 PLTICEHCGYQVLCP
-414 NCLLPLILHSD
+414 NCLLPLTLHSD

-464 ELKKLFKNA
+464 ELKKLFKSA

-575 AARSLDYVKFAD
+575 AAKSLDYAKFAD

-611 KTEDLAIKKIVSLH
+611 KTEDLTIKKIMELH

-630 FPDVYLSAPTPSFH
+630 IPDVYLSAPTPSFH

>member
-46 IGIIYQKTTAPTDQ
+46 LGIIYRKTIAPTDQ
-60 NFIIKSINKIV
+60 NFIIKTINKIV

-84 AWLSFYYLNP
+84 VWLSSYYLNP

-114 SSTPATVDVTTTNVT
+114 SSASTFIPQFSNPIQDIASPIAATTTNYQ
-129 TTTTTANT
+129 
-137 NITSD
+137 
-142 ATTTTADTNITT
+142 
-154 DATTPKIP
+154 IP
-162 LNSAQKQA
+162 LNPAQKQA
-170 LAELHKIKT
+170 LTELHKIKT

-192 TNIYLK
+192 TNIYLE
-198 LAQQVFNSNQS
+198 LASQVFSSNQS
-209 TILLVPEI
+209 VILLVPEI

-239 SKLTE
+239 SKLNE

-258 SSAPFVVIGP
+258 QSTPFVIIGP

-333 KNHAYVALSEKAKTI
+333 KNHAYVALSEKAKSI
-348 TGQTKISLIDLKD
+348 TSQTKISLIDLKD
-361 RALFTK
+361 RALFTR

-399 PLTLCEHCGYQVLCP
+399 PLTICEHCGYQVLCP
-414 NCLLPLILHSD
+414 NCLLPLTLHSD

-464 ELKKLFKNA
+464 ELKKLFKST

-478 DADNATAD
+478 DADNTTAD
-486 SLTQNFEAVKNGD
+486 SLTQNFESVKNGD

-555 HTDINHVFLQ
+555 HNDINHVFLQ

-575 AARSLDYVKFAD
+575 AAKSLDYAKFAD

-611 KTEDLAIKKIVSLH
+611 KTEDLAIKKIMSLH
-625 RALKK
+625 STLKK

>member
-46 IGIIYQKTTAPTDQ
+46 LGIIYRKTAAPTDQ
-60 NFIIKSINKIV
+60 NFVIKSINKIV

-84 AWLSFYYLNP
+84 AWLSSYYLNP

-114 SSTPATVDVTTTNVT
+114 SSAPTFIPQFSNPIQDIASPI
-129 TTTTTANT
+129 A
-137 NITSD
+137 
-142 ATTTTADTNITT
+142 ATTTHYQ
-154 DATTPKIP
+154 IP
-162 LNSAQKQA
+162 LNPAQKQA
-170 LAELHKIKT
+170 LTELHKIKT

-198 LAQQVFNSNQS
+198 LASQVFSSNQS
-209 TILLVPEI
+209 VILLVPEI

-224 GRFQEHFGTQVISLH
+224 GRFQEHFDTQVISLH

-258 SSAPFVVIGP
+258 QPTPFVVIGP

-333 KNHAYVALSEKAKTI
+333 KNHAYVALSEKAKSI
-348 TGQTKISLIDLKD
+348 TSQTKISLIDLKD
-361 RALFTK
+361 RALFTR

-399 PLTLCEHCGYQVLCP
+399 PLTICEHCGYQVLCP
-414 NCLLPLILHSD
+414 NCLLPLTLHSD

-464 ELKKLFKNA
+464 ELKKLFKSA

-478 DADNATAD
+478 DADNTTAN
-486 SLTQNFEAVKNGD
+486 SLTQNFESVKNGD

-555 HTDINHVFLQ
+555 HNDINHVFLQ

-575 AARSLDYVKFAD
+575 AAKSLDYAKFAD
-587 YLLKKRQLS
+587 YLLKKRQIS

-611 KTEDLAIKKIVSLH
+611 KTEDLAIKKIMELH

-664 LTHLIESLDQ
+664 LTHLIQSLDQ

>member
-46 IGIIYQKTTAPTDQ
+46 LGIIYRKTTAPTDQ

-84 AWLSFYYLNP
+84 AWLSSYYLNP

-114 SSTPATVDVTTTNVT
+114 SSASTFIPQSSNPIQDM
-129 TTTTTANT
+129 
-137 NITSD
+137 TSPNA
-142 ATTTTADTNITT
+142 ATTTHYQ
-154 DATTPKIP
+154 IP
-162 LNSAQKQA
+162 LNPTQKQA
-170 LAELHKIKT
+170 LTELRKIKT

-192 TNIYLK
+192 TNIYLE
-198 LAQQVFNSNQS
+198 LASQVFNSNKS
-209 TILLVPEI
+209 VILLVPEI

-258 SSAPFVVIGP
+258 QSTPFVIIGP

-333 KNHAYVALSEKAKTI
+333 KNHAYVALSEKAKSI
-348 TGQTKISLIDLKD
+348 TSQTKISLIDLKD
-361 RALFTK
+361 RALFTR

-399 PLTLCEHCGYQVLCP
+399 PLTICEHCGYQVLCP
-414 NCLLPLILHSD
+414 NCLLPLTLHSD

-464 ELKKLFKNA
+464 ELKKIFKST

-513 DLPLLNTVGIVQ
+513 DLPLLNTVGIIQ

-575 AARSLDYVKFAD
+575 AAKSLDYAKFAD

-611 KTEDLAIKKIVSLH
+611 KTEDLAIKKIMSLH
-625 RALKK
+625 STLKK

>member
-46 IGIIYQKTTAPTDQ
+46 LGIIYRKTTAPTDQ

-71 HPIPLPNHLLKSL
+71 HPIPLPNYLLKSL
-84 AWLSFYYLNP
+84 AWLSSYYLNP

-114 SSTPATVDVTTTNVT
+114 SSASTFIPQFSNPIQDIASPI
-129 TTTTTANT
+129 A
-137 NITSD
+137 
-142 ATTTTADTNITT
+142 ATTTHYQ
-154 DATTPKIP
+154 IP
-162 LNSAQKQA
+162 LNPAQKQA
-170 LAELHKIKT
+170 LTELHKIKT

-192 TNIYLK
+192 TNIYLE
-198 LAQQVFNSNQS
+198 LASQVFSSNQS
-209 TILLVPEI
+209 VILLVPEI

-258 SSAPFVVIGP
+258 QSTPFVIIGP

-333 KNHAYVALSEKAKTI
+333 KNHAYVALSEKAKSI
-348 TGQTKISLIDLKD
+348 TSQTKISLIDLKD
-361 RALFTK
+361 RALFTR

-399 PLTLCEHCGYQVLCP
+399 PLTICEHCGYQVLCP
-414 NCLLPLILHSD
+414 NCLLPLTLHSD

-464 ELKKLFKNA
+464 ELKKIFKSA

-513 DLPLLNTVGIVQ
+513 DLPLLNTVGIIQ

-565 TFQPEHPVIL
+565 TFQPEHSVIL
-575 AARSLDYVKFAD
+575 AAKSLDYAKFAN

-611 KTEDLAIKKIVSLH
+611 KTEDLTIKKIMELH

-664 LTHLIESLDQ
+664 LTHLIESLNQ

>member
-46 IGIIYQKTTAPTDQ
+46 LGIIYRKTTAPTDQ

-84 AWLSFYYLNP
+84 AWLSSYYLNP

-114 SSTPATVDVTTTNVT
+114 SSASTFIPQFSNPIQDIASPIAATTTNYQ
-129 TTTTTANT
+129 
-137 NITSD
+137 
-142 ATTTTADTNITT
+142 
-154 DATTPKIP
+154 IP
-162 LNSAQKQA
+162 LNPAQKQA
-170 LAELHKIKT
+170 LTELHKIKT

-192 TNIYLK
+192 TNIYLE
-198 LAQQVFNSNQS
+198 LASQVFSSNQS
-209 TILLVPEI
+209 VILLVPEI

-258 SSAPFVVIGP
+258 QSTPFVIIGP

-333 KNHAYVALSEKAKTI
+333 KNHAYVALSEKAKSI
-348 TGQTKISLIDLKD
+348 TSQTKISLIDLKD
-361 RALFTK
+361 RALFTR

-399 PLTLCEHCGYQVLCP
+399 PLTICEHCGYQVLCP
-414 NCLLPLILHSD
+414 NCLLPLTLHSD

-464 ELKKLFKNA
+464 ELKKIFKSA

-513 DLPLLNTVGIVQ
+513 DLPLLNTVGIIQ

-555 HTDINHVFLQ
+555 HNDINHVFLQ

-575 AARSLDYVKFAD
+575 AAKSLDYAKFAD

-611 KTEDLAIKKIVSLH
+611 KTEDLAIKKIMSLH
-625 RALKK
+625 RTLKK
-630 FPDVYLSAPTPSFH
+630 FPNVYLSAPTPSFH

>member
-46 IGIIYQKTTAPTDQ
+46 LGIIYRKTTAPTDQ
-60 NFIIKSINKIV
+60 NFVIKSINKIV

-84 AWLSFYYLNP
+84 AWLSSYYLNP

-114 SSTPATVDVTTTNVT
+114 SSASTFIPQFSNPIQDIASPI
-129 TTTTTANT
+129 A
-137 NITSD
+137 
-142 ATTTTADTNITT
+142 ATTTHYQ
-154 DATTPKIP
+154 IP
-162 LNSAQKQA
+162 LNPAQKQA
-170 LAELHKIKT
+170 LTELHKIKT

-192 TNIYLK
+192 TNIYLE
-198 LAQQVFNSNQS
+198 LASQVFSSNQS
-209 TILLVPEI
+209 VILLVPEI

-258 SSAPFVVIGP
+258 QSTPFVIIGP

-319 GTATPRVEDYFLAQ
+319 GTATPRVEDYFLAK
-333 KNHAYVALSEKAKTI
+333 KNHAYVALSEKAKSI
-348 TGQTKISLIDLKD
+348 TSQTKINLIDLKD
-361 RALFTK
+361 RALFTR

-414 NCLLPLILHSD
+414 NCLLPLTLHSD

-464 ELKKLFKNA
+464 ELKKLFKSA

-486 SLTQNFEAVKNGD
+486 SLTQNFESVKNGD

-555 HTDINHVFLQ
+555 HNDINHVFLQ

-575 AARSLDYVKFAD
+575 AAKSLDYAKFAD

-611 KTEDLAIKKIVSLH
+611 KTEDLAIKKIMSLH
-625 RALKK
+625 STLKK

>member
-46 IGIIYQKTTAPTDQ
+46 LGIIYRKTTAPTDQ
-60 NFIIKSINKIV
+60 NFVIKSINKIV

-84 AWLSFYYLNP
+84 AWLSSYYLNP

-114 SSTPATVDVTTTNVT
+114 SSASTFIPQFSNPIQDIASPI
-129 TTTTTANT
+129 A
-137 NITSD
+137 
-142 ATTTTADTNITT
+142 ATTTHYQ
-154 DATTPKIP
+154 IP
-162 LNSAQKQA
+162 LNPAQKQA
-170 LAELHKIKT
+170 LTELHKIKT

-198 LAQQVFNSNQS
+198 LASQVFSSNQS
-209 TILLVPEI
+209 VILLVPEI

-258 SSAPFVVIGP
+258 QSTPFVIIGP

-333 KNHAYVALSEKAKTI
+333 KNHAYVALSEKAKSI
-348 TGQTKISLIDLKD
+348 TSQTKISLIDLKD
-361 RALFTK
+361 RALFTR

-399 PLTLCEHCGYQVLCP
+399 PLTICEHCGYQVLCP
-414 NCLLPLILHSD
+414 NCLLPLTLHSD

-464 ELKKLFKNA
+464 ELKKIFKSA

-513 DLPLLNTVGIVQ
+513 DLPLLNTVGIIQ

-555 HTDINHVFLQ
+555 HNDINHVFLQ

-575 AARSLDYVKFAD
+575 AAKSLDYAKFAD

-611 KTEDLAIKKIVSLH
+611 KTEDLAIKKIMSLH
-625 RALKK
+625 RTLKK
-630 FPDVYLSAPTPSFH
+630 FPNVYLSAPTPSFH

>member
-28 QNLAPGT
+28 QNLAPGI

-46 IGIIYQKTTAPTDQ
+46 LGIIYRKTTAPTDQ

-84 AWLSFYYLNP
+84 AWLSSYYLNP

-114 SSTPATVDVTTTNVT
+114 SSASTFIPQSSNPIQDM
-129 TTTTTANT
+129 
-137 NITSD
+137 TSPNA
-142 ATTTTADTNITT
+142 ATTTHYQ
-154 DATTPKIP
+154 IP
-162 LNSAQKQA
+162 LNPAQKQA
-170 LAELHKIKT
+170 LTELHKIKT

-192 TNIYLK
+192 TNIYLE
-198 LAQQVFNSNQS
+198 LASQVFSSNQS
-209 TILLVPEI
+209 VILLVPEI

-258 SSAPFVVIGP
+258 QSTPFVIIGP

-333 KNHAYVALSEKAKTI
+333 KNHAYVALSEKAKSI
-348 TGQTKISLIDLKD
+348 TSQTKISLIDLKD
-361 RALFTK
+361 RALFTR

-399 PLTLCEHCGYQVLCP
+399 PLTICEHCGYQVLCP
-414 NCLLPLILHSD
+414 NCLLPLTLHSD

-464 ELKKLFKNA
+464 ELKKLFKST

-478 DADNATAD
+478 DADNTTAD
-486 SLTQNFEAVKNGD
+486 SLTQNFESVKNGD

-555 HTDINHVFLQ
+555 HNDINHVFLQ
-565 TFQPEHPVIL
+565 TFQPEHLVIL
-575 AARSLDYVKFAD
+575 AAKSLDYAKFAD

-611 KTEDLAIKKIVSLH
+611 KTEDLAIKKIMSLH
-625 RALKK
+625 STLKK